1 MAAAC
6 AGAYLFRTPV
16 TRLPSFE
23 QVRATYRQSEALLL
37 DRHGTVIHELRVD
50 YSGRK
55 LDWVA
60 LGGVSP
66 ALVRTVIHSEDRRF
80 RDHPGVD
87 VYALSSAIVK
97 NALFNE
103 KRGASAITMQLAAA
117 LDDRLKPRGT
127 KRSVCQKWQQLKGAL
142 ALEKHWSK
150 DQILEAYLNLV
161 SFRGELRGV
170 ASAARG
176 LLQKDASGLDDAES
190 TLLAALIRSPNASPD
205 VAAKRAL
212 VLDKSLGR
220 GTGGDRITALAH
232 EVLTRPYALKQR
244 VALAP
249 HVAHLLLREGS
260 REARCSLDGD
270 LQRFAAEALGA
281 NVGMLRDENVRDG
294 ALIAVDNRTGEIL
307 AYVGNTGAVGT
318 LYVDGVRAK
327 RQAGSTLKPFLYGL
341 AFEQRLLDDASLLE
355 DSSLHVPTG
364 LGIYTPENYDRTHKG
379 LVPARVALAS
389 SLNVPA
395 VRVLMLVGTEPFV
408 EKLSD
413 LGIGPLQDGAYYGY
427 SLALGSLDV
436 SLWELVNA
444 YRTIANGGIY
454 GHLTFVLDPGKT
466 RGKRV
471 FSTEAAALVADILA
485 DREARGMT
493 FGFEN
498 PLATRFWTASKTG
511 TSKDMRDNWCIG
523 FSSRY
528 TVGVWVG
535 NFSGEP
541 MRNVSG
547 VTGAAPVWLEVMNSL
562 HRGLPSETPMRLRVA
577 RKAPGSRIEPGPVSA
592 RKDSYFVTVPS
603 PGSLPGIDGAVTRER
618 APALLHTRITYPPKG
633 TLIAMDPDIPY
644 AHQRVFFEASQ
655 GTRLVWVLD
664 GEPAGE
670 GRVAGWSPRRGR
682 HLLQLV
688 DGDGSLLDEVRFR
701 VTE

>member
-1 MAAAC
+1 M
-6 AGAYLFRTPV
+6 
-16 TRLPSFE
+16 
-23 QVRATYRQSEALLL
+23 
-37 DRHGTVIHELRVD
+37 
-50 YSGRK
+50 
-55 LDWVA
+55 
-60 LGGVSP
+60 
-66 ALVRTVIHSEDRRF
+66 
-80 RDHPGVD
+80 
-87 VYALSSAIVK
+87 
-97 NALFNE
+97 
-103 KRGASAITMQLAAA
+103 
-117 LDDRLKPRGT
+117 
-127 KRSVCQKWQQLKGAL
+127 
-142 ALEKHWSK
+142 
-150 DQILEAYLNLV
+150 
-161 SFRGELRGV
+161 
-170 ASAARG
+170 
-176 LLQKDASGLDDAES
+176 
-190 TLLAALIRSPNASPD
+190 
-205 VAAKRAL
+205 
-212 VLDKSLGR
+212 
-220 GTGGDRITALAH
+220 
-232 EVLTRPYALKQR
+232 
-244 VALAP
+244 
-249 HVAHLLLREGS
+249 
-260 REARCSLDGD
+260 
-270 LQRFAAEALGA
+270 EALGA
-281 NVGMLRDENVRDG
+281 NVGVLADENVRDG
-294 ALIAVDNRTGEIL
+294 ALIAVDNRTGEVL
-307 AYVGNTGAVGT
+307 AYVGNTGAAGT

-341 AFEQRLLDDASLLE
+341 AFEKRLLDDASPLE

-395 VRVLMLVGTEPFV
+395 VRVLMLVGTEAFV

-413 LGIGPLQDGAYYGY
+413 LGVGPLQEGAYYGY

-454 GHLTFVLDPGKT
+454 GDLTFEPAPRKQ

-471 FSTEAAALVADILA
+471 FPTEAAALVADILA

-523 FSSRY
+523 FSNRY

-547 VTGAAPVWLEVMNSL
+547 VTGAAPVWLEVMNYL

-577 RKAPGSRIEPGPVSA
+577 RKSAAPPIEPGPVSA
-592 RKDSYFVTVPS
+592 GKDPYFVTAH
-603 PGSLPGIDGAVTRER
+603 GSRALPGIDVAVPPER
-618 APALLHTRITYPPKG
+618 TPAPLHTRITYPPEG

-644 AHQRVFFEASQ
+644 ANQRVFFEASQ

-664 GEPAGE
+664 GERAGE
-670 GRVAGWSPRRGR
+670 GRVAGWNPRRGR